1 MRVLA
6 WIAPATWPAV
16 VDALLERHGDDEIT
30 LVAAADAYADFP
42 PGRLGGLLGRRPP
55 KAGPKESELASEMAR
70 DLLRQASDK
79 LGGDAEATVLIGPT
93 ERVITEAA
101 ADADHLVM
109 ARDGD
114 RSRLG
119 PPSLGDHSRF
129 VIDHAPCTVELVWP
143 GKAPGLATIP
153 PPPDDARQRQP
164 RGRSNA

>member
-16 VDALLERHGDDEIT
+16 VDALLDHHGDDEIT

-42 PGRLGGLLGRRPP
+42 AGRLGGLLGRRHRDVD
-55 KAGPKESELASEMAR
+55 AQDSGLVQEMAR
-70 DLLRQASDK
+70 DVLAQAAGK
-79 LGGDAEATVLIGPT
+79 LGDDVGTTVLIGPT

-119 PPSLGDHSRF
+119 PPSLGAHTRF

-143 GKAPGLATIP
+143 GQAPGLSTIP

-164 RGRSNA
+164 RGRSGA

>member
-16 VDALLERHGDDEIT
+16 VDALLERHGGDDVT

-55 KAGPKESELASEMAR
+55 KAGPQDSGMAQEMAR
-70 DLLRQASDK
+70 DLLRQAAGK
-79 LGGDAEATVLIGPT
+79 LGGDVPTTVLIGPT

-143 GKAPGLATIP
+143 GEAPGLGTIP

-164 RGRSNA
+164 RGRTTP